1 MLNNIRL
8 LKADEIECKVST
20 INEKGC
26 SLLLYKT
33 ARTDMDLLDETFGAM
48 NWDCDYKE
56 IKGNMYCGI
65 SVYNEKADKWVTK
78 WDCGVE
84 SAFGDKEKGEASDAF
99 KRAGFKWGIGRELYT
114 SPFIWVASEKCN
126 IYKTNRTDKN
136 GKPIYA
142 CNDKFAVKT
151 INYNANREIC
161 GLTIVN
167 LNTNKVVF
175 AFGKCEPD
183 AQKAAEED
191 VKLSITTETNIKKLI
206 NQYATMKNGDAN
218 ELTKYYLKKLDVAS
232 LSELTNEQGK
242 LIVSELIKLIDRRV
256 A

>member
-114 SPFIWVASEKCN
+114 SPFIWINVKDFN
-126 IYKTNRTDKN
+126 LTQNK
-136 GKPIYA
+136 GKHATY
-142 CNDKFAVKT
+142 DKFAVKN
-151 INYNANREIC
+151 IGYNENREIC

-175 AFGKCEPD
+175 TLGKCEPET
-183 AQKAAEED
+183 QKTTENIKISKVTEQNI
-191 VKLSITTETNIKKLI
+191 VKLIE
-206 NQYATMKNGDAN
+206 QYSAMRKGN
-218 ELTKYYLKKLDVAS
+218 S
-232 LSELTNEQGK
+232 SELTQYYLQKFNIKTLAELTEEQGK
-242 LIVSELIKLIDRRV
+242 AIVKELIKLIDRRV

>member
-33 ARTDMDLLDETFGAM
+33 ARTDMDLLDETFGSM

-114 SPFIWVASEKCN
+114 SPFIWINVKDFN
-126 IYKTNRTDKN
+126 LTQNK
-136 GKPIYA
+136 GKHATY
-142 CNDKFAVKT
+142 DKFAVKT
-151 INYNANREIC
+151 IEYNKNREIC
-161 GLTIVN
+161 NLTIVN
-167 LNTNKVVF
+167 LNTNKTVF
-175 AFGKCEPD
+175 VLGKHEPETP
-183 AQKAAEED
+183 KATEF
-191 VKLSITTETNIKKLI
+191 VKLSKVTEQNIVKLI
-206 NQYATMKNGDAN
+206 EQYSTIKNGNA
-218 ELTKYYLKKLDVAS
+218 EQLTKYYLQKNKVNS
-232 LSELTNEQGK
+232 LTELTEEQGK
-242 LIVSELIKLIDRRV
+242 LIVSELLKLIDRRV

>member
-1 MLNNIRL
+1 MLENIRL

-20 INEKGC
+20 INAKGC

-33 ARTDMDLLDETFGAM
+33 ARTDMDLLDEVYGAM
-48 NWDCDYKE
+48 NWECEYKE

-114 SPFIWVASEKCN
+114 APFIWINVNNFTLDQSK
-126 IYKTNRTDKN
+126 
-136 GKPIYA
+136 GKPATY
-142 CNDKFAVKT
+142 DKFAVKS
-151 INYNANREIC
+151 IGYNENREIC
-161 GLTIVN
+161 SLTIVN

-175 AFGKCEPD
+175 ELGKCEP
-183 AQKAAEED
+183 QKKAIERTNADVEVSGTTAE
-191 VKLSITTETNIKKLI
+191 NIIKMINGYALI
-206 NQYATMKNGDAN
+206 KNGDAK
-218 ELTKYYLKKLDVAS
+218 ELEKHYLKKCKVDT
-232 LSELTNEQGK
+232 LSELTEEQGQA
-242 LIVSELIKLIDRRV
+242 IVMELKKILDRRV